1 MSDKD
6 LMGVPGSLKD
16 GIKIASFKNNYL
28 GFPLE
33 NENYNEFD
41 KIRIKRGIFGKNEN
55 YTKLR
60 CDLWICEFMDIP
72 CELFKSVEF
81 ISEHTVSITFYESE
95 QFCVEKYFQ
104 LNFDVIKDKNFIIK
118 YLNKEGYAIRTDTYK
133 VAKLNN
139 VEKEPLSNLVEN
151 ITVKITL
158 ECSNHG
164 ISTCKE

>member
-1 MSDKD
+1 MSDNVFD
-6 LMGVPGSLKD
+6 IPES
-16 GIKIASFKNNYL
+16 IKRHYNPHSFEHEFL
-28 GFPLE
+28 GYPAPKE
-33 NENYNEFD
+33 YNEFE
-41 KIRIKRGIFGKNEN
+41 KIQMKRALFGGKNEN

-104 LNFDVIKDKNFIIK
+104 LNFDVIRDKNFIIK

-139 VEKEPLSNLVEN
+139 VEKEPLSNLVDN